1 MLTTMEQE
9 SEADKEAVRKISSA
23 VSREL
28 AKQFE
33 EKLLECASSQPDN
46 GN

>member
-1 MLTTMEQE
+1 MEQK
-9 SEADKEAVRKISSA
+9 SEADKEAVKKISSA

-28 AKQFE
+28 TKQFE
-33 EKLLECASSQPDN
+33 EKLLEFPSSQPDN